1 MDCESNSAY
10 NIIYMKK
17 SFPFEYE
24 SYIAGTA
31 FLSRREKGAYM
42 DLLCIQAGKGH
53 LTMQN
58 IKDILNGDFDCWEKI
73 KSKFTEEN
81 GLFYNKKLESVKQGK
96 HKKSDSEIA
105 ECREKIDQQINEKK
119 QKFYDDCRPFLVKY
133 PKEMLRK
140 FYNYWT
146 EMNKSGT
153 KLRFE
158 LQQTFEIS
166 KRLATWAGKDED
178 MIKTSSDAITYKEL
192 LFKFNKGETNIWD
205 KYEPVTPGDKRS
217 LWKLK
222 S

>member
-1 MDCESNSAY
+1 
-10 NIIYMKK
+10 MKK

-31 FLSRREKGAYM
+31 FLNRREKGAYV
-42 DLLCIQAGKGH
+42 DLLCCQADKGH
-53 LTMQN
+53 LTLQN

-81 GLFYNKKLESVKQGK
+81 GTFYNKKLETVKRGK
-96 HKKSDSEIA
+96 CKKTEVEIIQDKLKA
-105 ECREKIDQQINEKK
+105 EQCIKEKK
-119 QKFYDDCRPFLVKY
+119 QKFYEDCKPYLEKY

-166 KRLATWAGKDED
+166 KRLATWAGKDKD
-178 MIKTSSDAITYKEL
+178 FVNYQPKTYNEMLKLSQTDPAIWRNYKAVKQAEGQQAI
-192 LFKFNKGETNIWD
+192 FIPINK
-205 KYEPVTPGDKRS
+205 
-217 LWKLK
+217 
-222 S
+222 